1 MGNRLTEPGSGIF
14 GCITYVFV
22 LPGQSLYAFFHYR
35 TTDAQEHAQYLKG
48 TVTLGWVKS
57 SESQSWPRCQRVSSL
72 AIMALLSSEE
82 KHLAHQ
88 VIKDSLV

>member
-1 MGNRLTEPGSGIF
+1 MGNRLTEPGSDMS

-22 LPGQSLYAFFHYR
+22 LPGQSLYTLFHYK

-48 TVTLGWVKS
+48 TVTLGWVKP
-57 SESQSWPRCQRVSSL
+57 SEFQSWSRCQRVSSL
-72 AIMALLSSEE
+72 ATMALLSSEE

-88 VIKDSLV
+88 AIKDSLV